1 MFEHYTISG
10 KGERDSGIRI
20 TGTGTIVGKT
30 KNVLS
35 IQVEIDGLGIRIPG
49 AEVGGGRI
57 EAGDEAS
64 LEAKEPSTS

>member
-1 MFEHYTISG
+1 M
-10 KGERDSGIRI
+10 
-20 TGTGTIVGKT
+20 
-30 KNVLS
+30 LS